1 MMLRNTRL
9 FTVPAALGVLAA
21 TGVASA
27 GSIDFNDLA
36 HGEIVNNQYQSSH
49 GVTIT
54 AENFHRSF
62 DLAVAFDS
70 NLSQTRDPDLESPWS
85 GGNLPVTHDAGKV
98 MILQENNHNPDSD
111 NIVDRPD
118 DEGRR
123 PAGRFVIDFDRAID
137 SFGFTLV
144 DIEGPEEYYG
154 GYFLS
159 IYRNEE
165 QVAQIDFADFVVR
178 DAFDPVRKAAYDMY
192 STSNRPVFGDN
203 SINHIL
209 PLDADLLGGEFD
221 RVVIGLGGSG
231 GIDDLAF
238 TTVVPTPSTF
248 TIGAV
253 LLTLA
258 GLRRRRPAAR

>member
-1 MMLRNTRL
+1 MLLHSIRL
-9 FTVPAALGVLAA
+9 LAIPAALGCLAA

-27 GSIDFNDLA
+27 VTIDFDDLA
-36 HGEIVNNQYQSSH
+36 HGEIVNNQYQAGH

-62 DLAVAFDS
+62 DLAVAFDT

-85 GGNLPVTHDAGKV
+85 GGNLPATHDAGKV
-98 MILQENNHNPDSD
+98 LILQENNYNPNQD

-123 PAGRFVIDFDRAID
+123 PAGRFVFDFDKAIN

-144 DIEGPEEYYG
+144 DIEGPAEYYG

-159 IYRNEE
+159 IYNNEE

-178 DAFDPVRKAAYDMY
+178 DAFDPVRQAAYDMY
-192 STSNRPVFGDN
+192 NASNRPVFGDH
-203 SINHIL
+203 SINTIL

-221 RVVIGLGGSG
+221 RVVMGLGGSG
-231 GIDDLAF
+231 GIDDLTF
-238 TTVVPTPSTF
+238 TTAVPTPSTF

-258 GLRRRRPAAR
+258 GLRRRRVAAR